1 MEQLARGRGPAGDVT
16 RHAGGAGQDAEGRTI
31 SPARDRAALPA
42 AGGVR
47 PRVIVVGS
55 VNVDLV
61 ALVERLPAPG
71 ETVTG
76 GTFARH
82 HGGKGGNQAVAAARL
97 GAPVAFVG
105 AVGGDAFGSE
115 ARAALEA
122 DGVDCAELATLPDL
136 ATGVALI
143 LVDATG
149 ENAIAVA
156 SGANAGVT
164 PGSVAASLARLR
176 PGPSDVVLVGTEI
189 PLPAVAAALT
199 AGRAAGAVTVLNP
212 APATGIGA
220 AMLAAADVIT
230 PNRTEMRQLA
240 DAAAARTGHSWS
252 TADTEER
259 ARALLEAGAEG
270 PAVGRAVV
278 VTLGPGGSLVLE
290 RGAGGVVATDV
301 APHRVTAVDS
311 TGAGDTFSGA
321 LAVALAEGRDIGE
334 GARWAGAA
342 AALATTSVGARE
354 GMPTRAALDAFLAEA
369 DA

>member
-1 MEQLARGRGPAGDVT
+1 
-16 RHAGGAGQDAEGRTI
+16 
-31 SPARDRAALPA
+31 
-42 AGGVR
+42 
-47 PRVIVVGS
+47 

-61 ALVERLPAPG
+61 ALVRRLPAPG

-76 GTFARH
+76 GTFAQH

-97 GAPVAFVG
+97 GARVAFIG
-105 AVGGDAFGSE
+105 AVGGDAFGAQ
-115 ARAALEA
+115 ARTALLAE
-122 DGVDCAELATLPDL
+122 GIDCSELATLPDF

-156 SGANAGVT
+156 SGANAAVT
-164 PGSVAASLARLR
+164 PSAVTDSLARLR
-176 PGPSDVVLVGTEI
+176 PGPSDVVLVGAEI
-189 PLPAVAAALT
+189 PIPAVAAALQ
-199 AGRAAGAVTVLNP
+199 AGRASGAVTVLNP

-220 AMLAAADVIT
+220 AMLATADVIT
-230 PNRTEMRQLA
+230 PNRTEMRQLSE
-240 DAAAARTGHSWS
+240 AASRRTGHAWA
-252 TADTEER
+252 TGDTESR

-270 PAVGRAVV
+270 AAVGRAVV

-290 RGAGGVVATDV
+290 RAGGAVVATDV
-301 APHRVTAVDS
+301 APHRVDAVDT

-321 LAVALAEGRDIGE
+321 LAVALAEGRDIAE

-354 GMPTRAALDAFLAEA
+354 GMPSRPMLDAFLGERGG
-369 DA
+369 

>member
-1 MEQLARGRGPAGDVT
+1 MGRGPAGDAT
-16 RHAGGAGQDAEGRTI
+16 RPAAGGKDAEGRAI
-31 SPARDRAALPA
+31 LPAPGRAALPA
-42 AGGVR
+42 AGGAR

-61 ALVERLPAPG
+61 ALVARLPAPG

-97 GAPVAFVG
+97 GASVAFVG
-105 AVGGDAFGSE
+105 AVGDDAFGTD

-122 DGVDCAELATLPDL
+122 DEIDCAELATLSGL

-156 SGANAGVT
+156 SGANAAVT
-164 PGSVAASLARLR
+164 PASVSASLERLC
-176 PGPSDVVLVGTEI
+176 PGPSDVVLVGAEI
-189 PLPAVAAALT
+189 PVPAVAAALA
-199 AGRAAGAVTVLNP
+199 AGRAAGALTVLNP

-220 AMLAAADVIT
+220 SLLASADIVT
-230 PNRTEMRQLA
+230 PNRTEVRQLA
-240 DAAAARTGHSWS
+240 DAAAARTGHAWAS
-252 TADTEER
+252 ADTEER
-259 ARALLEAGAEG
+259 GRALLEAGAEG
-270 PAVGRAVV
+270 PGVGRAVV

-290 RGAGGVVATDV
+290 RASGGAVVATDV
-301 APHRVTAVDS
+301 APQHVDAVDS

-321 LAVALAEGRDIGE
+321 LAAALAEGRGVVE

-354 GMPTRAALDAFLAEA
+354 GMPTRAALDAFLAGRGG
-369 DA
+369 

>member
-1 MEQLARGRGPAGDVT
+1 VEARTG
-16 RHAGGAGQDAEGRTI
+16 
-31 SPARDRAALPA
+31 
-42 AGGVR
+42 

-61 ALVERLPAPG
+61 ALVARLPAAG

-97 GAPVAFVG
+97 GASVAFVG

-122 DGVDCAELATLPDL
+122 EGIDCTELATLPGE

-143 LVDATG
+143 LVDAAG
-149 ENAIAVA
+149 ENVIAVA
-156 SGANAGVT
+156 SGANSVVT
-164 PGSVAASLARLR
+164 PGTVAESLARLR
-176 PGPSDVVLVGTEI
+176 PGSGDVVLVGAEI
-189 PLPAVAAALT
+189 PLPAVAAALSE
-199 AGRAAGAVTVLNP
+199 GRAAGAITMLNP

-220 AMLAAADVIT
+220 RMLATADVIT

-240 DAAAARTGHSWS
+240 DAAAARTGHAWAG
-252 TADTEER
+252 ADTEER

-270 PAVGRAVV
+270 PAVRRAVV

-290 RGAGGVVATDV
+290 RSNGAVVATDV
-301 APHRVTAVDS
+301 AAHHVDAVDS

-321 LAVALAEGRDIGE
+321 LAAALAEGRGIVD

-354 GMPTRAALDAFLAEA
+354 GMPTRAALDAFLTGRGR
-369 DA
+369 